1 MDGEFGGLEAFVG
14 QMGDDHRRTERD
26 GTRADEIHVSP
37 QTHVLVGGSGVPVD
51 PVDTEVVLG
60 GGEDL
65 HGKNVRGAWLERICY
80 IEVIGAVSAR
90 DLRGIRDLEAVE
102 PNLRAI
108 VDAAEV
114 EPVAAVRGGGGRRGE
129 GIAVPPAAVIRA
141 VGGHGEVSEEL
152 TDGIGS
158 ARNLTQVIAEVRIG
172 KNAGCDLRGQDGR
185 GDRSA
190 EPILGGEAGGGDC
203 IAGGLEFAG
212 GLQAPAVVQR
222 SYIRRVQRGRQ
233 DRGGEKTGENVS
245 IHRRGPLV
253 CANSSQCASR
263 YCIEPLLL

>member
-1 MDGEFGGLEAFVG
+1 MDGEFGGLQAFVG
-14 QMGDDHRRTERD
+14 QMGDDHGRTEHD
-26 GTRADEIHVSP
+26 GAGAEEVHITP
-37 QTHVLVGGSGVPVD
+37 QAHVLVGGSGIPVD

-114 EPVAAVRGGGGRRGE
+114 EPVAAVRCGGGRRGE
-129 GIAVPPAAVIRA
+129 RVAIPPATAIRA
-141 VGGHGEVSEEL
+141 IGWHGKVGKEFANR
-152 TDGIGS
+152 IGGTGNF
-158 ARNLTQVIAEVRIG
+158 AQVVAEVRIG
-172 KNAGCDLRGQDGR
+172 KDAGCDLRGQDSR
-185 GDRSA
+185 GHLSA
-190 EPILGGEAGGGDC
+190 DPVLGGEARGGNC
-203 IAGGLEFAG
+203 ISGNLKSAGGLHS
-212 GLQAPAVVQR
+212 PAVVQG
-222 SYIRRVQRGRQ
+222 SYIRRVQRGRK
-233 DRGGEKTGENVS
+233 DRGGEETGENVS